1 MFQNLEERQNGSHR
15 DRAATVM
22 EVTLLKDQVQTKQ
35 HQLDMEM
42 KVGWLDLTWL
52 WLG

>member
-1 MFQNLEERQNGSHR
+1 
-15 DRAATVM
+15 M

-42 KVGWLDLTWL
+42 KVGLTFGL
-52 WLG
+52 T